1 MFNWVRLFL
10 RLCVQFHGDP
20 VPGLQLS
27 TRYQTYT
34 HTYDSLECL
43 HGTTFRSFSNISG
56 KLKRRDVSPAFFS
69 TSLIINPNFDL
80 ATLAVTRLQAIITT
94 FLLRR
99 MKDSKLDG
107 KRLIELP
114 EKNVGMIQL
123 EFSPEERD
131 IYRMVNVNIF

>member
-1 MFNWVRLFL
+1 VSPW
-10 RLCVQFHGDP
+10 HD
-20 VPGLQLS
+20 
-27 TRYQTYT
+27 
-34 HTYDSLECL
+34 
-43 HGTTFRSFSNISG
+43 FSEFQQHIG
-56 KLKRRDVSPAFFS
+56 KIEKKRRKPSVFLD
-69 TSLIINPNFDL
+69 SLIINTNFDL

-114 EKNVGMIQL
+114 EKNVGMIRL

-131 IYRMVNVNIF
+131 IYRMVNVDICTLSVYYLYLNERWKSARKLDSTNSSGQELFSSTE